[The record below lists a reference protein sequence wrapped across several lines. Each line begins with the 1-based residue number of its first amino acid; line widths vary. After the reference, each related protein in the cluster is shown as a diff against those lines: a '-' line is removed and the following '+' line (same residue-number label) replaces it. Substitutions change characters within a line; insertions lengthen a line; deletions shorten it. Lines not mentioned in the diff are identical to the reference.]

1 MNARRVAG
9 VAAGL
14 AVGGALALLWLR
26 HYGELLRTP
35 GSVDPLL
42 VLLGCCALPVAVV
55 LQIVRTGLLFGLGPV
70 AALRRI
76 TRPVLAAH
84 GMNVF
89 LPSMSGDLFEIVA
102 LARVLGQPVRGVLAT
117 LVFRFSLSI
126 SAVALQGLVAL
137 AFLAPAL
144 ALPLCLPVA
153 AVPFVA
159 DRSRRW
165 WTRLLKVPG
174 VKAEPGAVDTRP
186 IGAVATGGH
195 LALVFGLQLI
205 LAGGLWCLGA
215 GLEQPID
222 QPTAMGMVS
231 VVDLAGYLPVP
242 LAGVGVNHWGAAGI
256 AELLDRTREVPAL
269 LVTAQHAWAVA
280 VGGLA
285 LVLSALVMGGSD
297 RD

>member
-1 MNARRVAG
+1 M
-9 VAAGL
+9 
-14 AVGGALALLWLR
+14 LWLR

-35 GSVDPLL
+35 ASVDLPL
-42 VLLGCCALPVAVV
+42 VLLGCCALPVAVL
-55 LQIVRTGLLFGLGPV
+55 LQIVRTGLLFGLGPGR
-70 AALRRI
+70 ALRHI
-76 TRPVLAAH
+76 SRPVLAAH

-102 LARVLGQPVRGVLAT
+102 LARVLGQPVRAVLAT

-126 SAVALQGLVAL
+126 SAVLLQGLVAM

-153 AVPFVA
+153 AVPFVVDHTRA
-159 DRSRRW
+159 W
-165 WTRLLKVPG
+165 WSRLLKVPG
-174 VKAEPGAVDTRP
+174 VKAEPGAIDTRP
-186 IGAVATGGH
+186 MGPAATGAH

-205 LAGGLWCLGA
+205 LAAGLWSLGG
-215 GLEQPID
+215 GLEQVLD
-222 QPTAMGMVS
+222 WPTAMGMVS

-285 LVLSALVMGGSD
+285 LVLSALVLGGAT